1 MGEYTPIQATASGCL
16 QTGLLELQTVL
27 DTQCKIDQNSKEP
40 KNNMNTTNFANKGI
54 NGETRLCI
62 AKITRENYTTTT
74 STTAVSVLHFPCTF
88 FFEQKQIVATTQI
101 PTATT
106 TPATMPKMAPD
117 DKLSWSGKSTAKN
130 SCRSCNKNLHSIIKF
145 LKNIL
150 PRKPW

>member
-62 AKITRENYTTTT
+62 AKITREN
-74 STTAVSVLHFPCTF
+74 
-88 FFEQKQIVATTQI
+88 
-101 PTATT
+101 
-106 TPATMPKMAPD
+106 
-117 DKLSWSGKSTAKN
+117 
-130 SCRSCNKNLHSIIKF
+130 
-145 LKNIL
+145 NICHGF
-150 PRKPW
+150 